1 MTEEAIFIVGL
12 CMTYDPDVFFLSLV
26 GIFVYAK
33 LYRRRL
39 CER

>member
-1 MTEEAIFIVGL
+1 MEEALFIAGL
-12 CMTYDPDVFFLSLV
+12 LVTYDPDLFFLSLV

-39 CER
+39 CEQ